1 MVKNIKIEV
10 MTAILSR
17 AKVPEIRERV
27 LDDWNEIVADEEQS
41 PEDIAL
47 TFAYAYQYIISH
59 GGFDP
64 SENQEECD
72 W

>member
-10 MTAILSR
+10 MTTILSR
-17 AKVPEIRERV
+17 AKVPETKERV

-59 GGFDP
+59 GGFDYTIHN
-64 SENQEECD
+64 EDN
-72 W
+72 